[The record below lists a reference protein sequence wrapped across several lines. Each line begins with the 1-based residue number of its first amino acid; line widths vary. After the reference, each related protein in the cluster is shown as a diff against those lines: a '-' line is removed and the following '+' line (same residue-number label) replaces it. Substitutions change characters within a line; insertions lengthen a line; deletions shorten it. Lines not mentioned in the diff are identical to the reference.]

1 MTAEEIQSK
10 AEELGK
16 AMGVKV
22 IPIVF
27 VDQHDKDKQVIG
39 YLKEIPLI
47 TKYRIMDRMALGGFS
62 ACAEML
68 EDCLLPES
76 DKRILTEDVY
86 AMGAVQEISNMI
98 QIAMNQFK
106 KK

>member
-1 MTAEEIQSK
+1 MSKEEIQAK
-10 AEELGK
+10 ADELAK
-16 AMGVKV
+16 TIGVKV
-22 IPIVF
+22 TPIVF
-27 VDQHDKDKQVIG
+27 VDMDDKTKNVVG
-39 YLKEIPLI
+39 FLKEIPLI

-76 DKRILTEDVY
+76 DKRILTNDVY
-86 AMGAVQEISNMI
+86 SLGAVQEISNMV
-98 QIAMNQFK
+98 QIATNQFK

>member
-1 MTAEEIQSK
+1 M
-10 AEELGK
+10 
-16 AMGVKV
+16 
-22 IPIVF
+22 
-27 VDQHDKDKQVIG
+27 DDKDKQVIG
-39 YLKEIPLI
+39 FLKEIPLI

-76 DKRILTEDVY
+76 DKRILTNDVY
-86 AMGAVQEISNMI
+86 SLGAVQEISNMV
-98 QIAMNQFK
+98 QIATNQFK

>member
-10 AEELGK
+10 SEELGK

-22 IPIVF
+22 SPIVF

>member
-1 MTAEEIQSK
+1 MTKDEIQAK
-10 AEELGK
+10 ADEL
-16 AMGVKV
+16 AQSIGVKV
-22 IPIVF
+22 TPIVF
-27 VDQHDKDKQVIG
+27 VDMDDKKKNVVG
-39 YLKEIPLI
+39 FLKEIPLI

-76 DKRILTEDVY
+76 DKRILTNDVY
-86 AMGAVQEISNMI
+86 SLGAVQEISNMV
-98 QIAMNQFK
+98 QIATNQFK